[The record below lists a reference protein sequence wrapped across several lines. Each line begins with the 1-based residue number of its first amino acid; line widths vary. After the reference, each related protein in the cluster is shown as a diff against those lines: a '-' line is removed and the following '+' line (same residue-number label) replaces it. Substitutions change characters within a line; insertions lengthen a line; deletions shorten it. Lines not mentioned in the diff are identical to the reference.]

1 VITAR
6 QLFFGAENVD
16 ARSGEIDH
24 DKVIFSWITN
34 ASLAVSIKGH
44 VVLLDTF
51 VHRPETAPGRTPF
64 VMEDLLNLLPEAL
77 FLGHGH
83 FDHADNAAFL
93 SSKLKVPIYASA
105 ETCVAMQNDA
115 TKYFTAGVLSSST
128 VDCRD
133 TTSAGSTPG
142 SEIVSIGQL
151 EPLVSIT
158 AFRHLHSTTTPLDH
172 DFPIVV
178 KPSNSSRS
186 PPSPVTVRIWRAGVS
201 SSSTGKRGSLP
212 GAVDCGKRSRAFST
226 LAGRSEAVE
235 KLWSNC

>member
-1 VITAR
+1 M
-6 QLFFGAENVD
+6 GAGVRTLHFVPVQ
-16 ARSGEIDH
+16 RSTRRLRL
-24 DKVIFSWITN
+24 S
-34 ASLAVSIKGH
+34 
-44 VVLLDTF
+44 
-51 VHRPETAPGRTPF
+51 PGLRF
-64 VMEDLLNLLPEAL
+64 
-77 FLGHGH
+77 GHGH

-105 ETCVAMQNDA
+105 ETCVAMQSDA

-172 DFPIVV
+172 DFPIVPV
-178 KPSNSSRS
+178 LNIADPRDAQMYPPGTPHSYPTTGSGGPGGPISILINS
-186 PPSPVTVRIWRAGVS
+186 G
-201 SSSTGKRGSLP
+201 
-212 GAVDCGKRSRAFST
+212 
-226 LAGRSEAVE
+226 
-235 KLWSNC
+235 